1 MYEETRNA
9 EEELTGEKKL
19 EEVKVEEKIVCR
31 SLL

>member
-1 MYEETRNA
+1 MKEQKNA

-19 EEVKVEEKIVCR
+19 EEVKVEEKIVCW